1 MRTTGSVENTQRIRL
16 LSTNS
21 KGCGQ
26 YSTED
31 SHKSEKSVQ
40 KLSQQS
46 GIKYISCHKILY
58 SVNLRPYRLTL
69 VQELKEADRLLN
81 KIADGALYPIL
92 YFKSDEAWFYL
103 CGHFSLQDTRYWFAE
118 TFTSCMKNHFTMRKS
133 SMVCVSCGQYFF
145 TRLLIQRYTSEFS
158 KNSMASWPMVSAGT
172 ASFNKMEQ
180 HVTCLASH
188 WPEFTR
194 LSQINELPAK
204 VCGPHI
210 FPVFV
215 YMQFLCVGLLEGQS
229 LWHKSPLFRWTTGKY
244 SKCHR
249 IHCLYRFSVR
259 CTSAWLL
266 EHKNASLHR
275 EHIFNIFCKS
285 KRSRLKKGIKGF
297 FVFLFLYLI
306 HWNMC
311 IATWIKVWWAGF
323 KLLTLYIII
332 Q

>member
-1 MRTTGSVENTQRIRL
+1 MRTIGSVENTQRIRL

-31 SHKSEKSVQ
+31 SRKSEKSVQ

-133 SMVCVSCGQYFF
+133 
-145 TRLLIQRYTSEFS
+145 RYGVRIV
-158 KNSMASWPMVSAGT
+158 W
-172 ASFNKMEQ
+172 
-180 HVTCLASH
+180 
-188 WPEFTR
+188 
-194 LSQINELPAK
+194 
-204 VCGPHI
+204 
-210 FPVFV
+210 PVFFYTTVNTEV
-215 YMQFLCVGLLEGQS
+215 YLRIFQEFYGQLTNGECGNCFFQQDGAICHMSRES
-229 LWHKSPLFRWTTGKY
+229 LARVHKAFTD
-244 SKCHR
+244 
-249 IHCLYRFSVR
+249 
-259 CTSAWLL
+259 
-266 EHKNASLHR
+266 
-275 EHIFNIFCKS
+275 
-285 KRSRLKKGIKGF
+285 
-297 FVFLFLYLI
+297 
-306 HWNMC
+306 
-311 IATWIKVWWAGF
+311 
-323 KLLTLYIII
+323 
-332 Q
+332 